1 MCWDI
6 QQLRREYELTREELA
21 EALDIQKSRLEIFE
35 SPQDLVPQPVPSDIA
50 DRLNI
55 VERALAGRV
64 HRMPQKQCPL
74 HGCWLKQHRGFAAPS
89 GKMRLWWAQCE
100 IFGEFYTVRSD
111 GLVQNPPLAPVRSS
125 RLIDRGK
132 FCVQVIDEMK
142 RIKNLALSTGRSMAE
157 IEHEYPEWVVWKVRG
172 QLPQDDQQTFNSP
185 NQWGPV
191 VGYARMVLGRIH
203 HVSTHTII
211 SWVKAYRKDRKTS
224 AE

>member
-6 QQLRREYELTREELA
+6 QQLRREHQLSREDLA
-21 EALDIQKSRLEIFE
+21 EMLDIQRSLLEILE
-35 SPQDLVPQPVPSDIA
+35 SPQDLVPGPVQSDIA
-50 DRLNI
+50 DRLNM

-64 HRMPQKQCPL
+64 RKMPQKRCPL
-74 HGCWLKQHRGFAAPS
+74 HGCGLKQQRGFPRPR
-89 GKMRLWWAQCE
+89 GKMRLWWAKCE
-100 IFGEFYTVRSD
+100 TWGEFYTVRSD
-111 GLVQNPPLAPVRSS
+111 GLVQKPQSPPARSS
-125 RLIDRGK
+125 RPIERGK
-132 FCVQVIDEMK
+132 FCVQVIEEIK

-157 IEHEYPEWVVWKVRG
+157 IEHEHLEWVVWKVRG

-191 VGYARMVLGRIH
+191 VAYARMVLSRIH

-211 SWVKAYRKDRKTS
+211 SWVKAYRKDKKMS